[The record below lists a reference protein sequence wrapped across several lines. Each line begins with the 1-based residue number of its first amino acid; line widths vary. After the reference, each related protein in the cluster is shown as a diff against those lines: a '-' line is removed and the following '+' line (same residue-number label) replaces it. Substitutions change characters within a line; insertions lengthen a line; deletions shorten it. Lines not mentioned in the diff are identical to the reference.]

1 MDVVQFGVL
10 FLLCILLP
18 CNALLNVVVGKS
30 VCTVR
35 CSNYFQASSSDASIA
50 LNRAF
55 LAVNKAGGGSVRL
68 QAGSYTLAKNIEM
81 YKNTAFIG
89 AGMDVTTL
97 VLRNFAAPFVKA
109 GLIRATMQTGP
120 GCDTIKIAHMTLNGN
135 KAKQHRTKAALY
147 GRYGIFTEGCNG
159 VVIDYVKVINFQ
171 GYGHDPHGWK
181 KGGVY
186 AKNLVITN
194 SISSENDWDGFTLDQ
209 TDGIY
214 VNNCTAVR
222 NGRHGFNIVT
232 GSRNVV
238 VRNVRSVNNGYYYY
252 TGDRGCGFKVQNNMR
267 FGTNTVS
274 LTDSVF
280 NGDNKASI
288 CLVDVFKITINRNRF
303 KTGTHSSACVCAQ
316 SVKNSL
322 VSNNICDHPKRVLSC
337 RGTNTNL
344 VYTNNVFQTLPT
356 LG

>member
-1 MDVVQFGVL
+1 MGVTQFGVL
-10 FLLCILLP
+10 FLLYALLP
-18 CNALLNVVVGKS
+18 CNALLNAVVGKS
-30 VCTVR
+30 VCTLK

-50 LNRAF
+50 INAAF
-55 LAVNKAGGGSVRL
+55 NAVNKAGGGSVKL
-68 QAGSYTLAKNIEM
+68 LAGSYTLARNIEM
-81 YKNTAFIG
+81 YKNTVFTG

-97 VLRNFAAPFVKA
+97 ILKNFAAPFVKA
-109 GLIRATMQTGP
+109 GLIRATVQTGP
-120 GCDTIKIAHMTLNGN
+120 GCDNIKIAHMTLNGN
-135 KAKQHRTKAALY
+135 KANQYHTSAALY

-159 VVIDYVKVINFQ
+159 VVIDYVKVVNFQ

-209 TDGIY
+209 TIGIY
-214 VNNCTAVR
+214 LSNCTAIH

-238 VRNVRSVNNGYYYY
+238 VKNVKSVNNGYYYY
-252 TGDRGCGFKVQNNMR
+252 NGARGCGFKVQNNML

-280 NGDNKASI
+280 SGDNKASI
-288 CLVDVFKITINRNRF
+288 CLDDVYTITIDRNKL
-303 KTGTHSSACVCAQ
+303 KTGSQSSACVCAQ
-316 SVKNSL
+316 SVKNSV
-322 VSNNICDHPKRVLSC
+322 VSNNICDHPKRTLSC
-337 RGTNTNL
+337 GGSNSNL
-344 VYTNNVFQTLPT
+344 VYTNNVFQTLPS